1 MTTRTLYLVSNHKGF
16 GKGWNLAEAKKQY
29 AAFNGK
35 LAKPYMVYQFEAE
48 SLDDVS
54 IDALNWHTRNFASFI
69 HSTLV
74 D

>member
-1 MTTRTLYLVSNHKGF
+1 MRTLYLVTNHKGF
-16 GKGWNLAEAKKQY
+16 GKDWDLEEAKKQFK
-29 AAFNGK
+29 AFNGK
-35 LAKPYMVYQFEAE
+35 LAKPYRVYQFEAE

-54 IDALNWHTRNFASFI
+54 IDQFNWDTRNFASFI